1 MLAVSIVA
9 VILIVI
15 LVIRSILIGHSRNR
29 KRRDI
34 MKGKIRVKKADDDMV
49 YAVKTTK
56 LVGEKE
62 VAALMER
69 KDHIRQLRKEHRHRE
84 AQEKLGKR

>member
-1 MLAVSIVA
+1 M
-9 VILIVI
+9 
-15 LVIRSILIGHSRNR
+15 
-29 KRRDI
+29 
-34 MKGKIRVKKADDDMV
+34 KKADDDMV

-62 VAALMER
+62 VAALLER

>member
-1 MLAVSIVA
+1 
-9 VILIVI
+9 
-15 LVIRSILIGHSRNR
+15 
-29 KRRDI
+29 
-34 MKGKIRVKKADDDMV
+34 MV

-84 AQEKLGKR
+84 AQEKLGKRGGGTLTSETRWGAHIIK